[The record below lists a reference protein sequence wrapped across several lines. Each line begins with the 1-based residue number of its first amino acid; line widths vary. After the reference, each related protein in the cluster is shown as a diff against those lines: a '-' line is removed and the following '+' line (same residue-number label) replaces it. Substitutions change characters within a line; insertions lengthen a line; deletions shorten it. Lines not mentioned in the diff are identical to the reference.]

1 MCNASLHYC
10 QGKRYNYLKWY
21 ETHANINVNNSVNYV
36 IMKYFIQFKIL
47 QYLAIKIS
55 FYFVLK
61 LTVKIAKGPAGFKLA
76 TYSYV
81 MNTLT
86 HCATLLSNI
95 ILRDFFLF

>member
-47 QYLAIKIS
+47 QYL
-55 FYFVLK
+55 
-61 LTVKIAKGPAGFKLA
+61 VKK
-76 TYSYV
+76 
-81 MNTLT
+81 
-86 HCATLLSNI
+86 
-95 ILRDFFLF
+95 